1 MRAVKDYFSGV
12 GLIVLFLVTALVL
25 GGGLFAFR
33 VATSDVKGKGDSI
46 IRKNSGANRVAAQ
59 ERAVALYE
67 EVKRADRVLDVHA
80 AAAKANPTDQATA
93 TRYSGSVSYCMTV
106 VADYDAHTQKYL
118 SREFI
123 PAELPVSINP
133 ADPATDCKESM

>member
-1 MRAVKDYFSGV
+1 MRAREYGSGV
-12 GLIVLFLVTALVL
+12 AYALLTFLIVALV
-25 GGGLFAFR
+25 GGGVWAFR
-33 VATSDVKGKGDSI
+33 VATSDVKGQGDAT
-46 IRKNSGANRVAAQ
+46 IRKNSGVNRVAAQ
-59 ERAVALYE
+59 ERAVALFE

-80 AAAKANPTDQATA
+80 AAAKANPADQVIA
-93 TRYSGSVSYCMTV
+93 TRYSGSVSYCLTV
-106 VADYDAHTQKYL
+106 VADYNAHTQKYL